1 MLHALSG
8 MLYAARCM
16 SRGTRGAQERYRRV
30 SVQFSD
36 FDLAF
41 FADNKALKI
50 VTASGVVR
58 GPQVTTWHV
67 PSKARVGPLRTVVLT
82 DPQPVPPSDT
92 VLTQYSRSTH
102 AVAAGR
108 SEH

>member
-1 MLHALSG
+1 MLHALSS

-16 SRGTRGAQERYRRV
+16 SRGTRGAQERSRRV

-50 VTASGVVR
+50 VTASGVVC

-67 PSKARVGPLRTVVLT
+67 PSKARVGPLRMLCSLT
-82 DPQPVPPSDT
+82 LSLYFRPTQCSRSTDA
-92 VLTQYSRSTH
+92 VLTQ
-102 AVAAGR
+102 
-108 SEH
+108 